1 MARENVLFYLFY
13 NVHPVSLSWLSSTG
27 TIETHPEDMDGVS
40 PYNGLVYDKDYSDHL
55 VLSDSNSYRSL
66 GKVVW

>member
-1 MARENVLFYLFY
+1 MARESVLFLLFY
-13 NVHPVSLSWLSSTG
+13 NFHPVPLPWLSSTG

-40 PYNGLVYDKDYSDHL
+40 HSHGLAYDQDYSDHL